1 MASAMTQ
8 LSIRLLGGFH
18 AQLDSGRP
26 LTIRRKKAQALLAYL
41 ALHPGQP
48 RSRDALAS
56 LLWSGTA
63 DEQARHSLRQSLF
76 ALRQAITPYP
86 LVM

>member
-26 LTIRRKKAQALLAYL
+26 LTIRRKKAQALLL
-41 ALHPGQP
+41 A
-48 RSRDALAS
+48 
-56 LLWSGTA
+56 WNFA
-63 DEQARHSLRQSLF
+63 DEVMEQQREYRARGGKFILPVPEVRV
-76 ALRQAITPYP
+76 A
-86 LVM
+86 